1 MYKTKAFKTDEKIT
15 VDING
20 LQEMLSIGKNTATQI
35 GRDAGAVVEIGKRR
49 LYNVEKI
56 KRYIDSLTH

>member
-20 LQEMLSIGKNTATQI
+20 LQEMLSIGKNTAAQI